1 MKKLQRQCGFSLT
14 EMLVAVAL
22 LLVLM
27 GALLAFGT
35 HLRRQGQEKL
45 CRSTIGV
52 LVAAIEQYHEFHDA
66 FPNPAVSLYN
76 QLYSLPQSRAL
87 CDQISKSLIANG
99 QFHDPWRTPLDYRC
113 APGQTFPK
121 ITSAGPDK
129 AFGTGDDISS
139 K

>member
-14 EMLVAVAL
+14 EMLVAVAI

-52 LVAAIEQYHEFHDA
+52 LVAAIEQYHDFHDA
-66 FPNPAVSLYN
+66 FPSSAGSLYS

-87 CDQISKSLIANG
+87 CDQISKSLIVNG
-99 QFHDPWRTPLDYRC
+99 RFHDPWGRPLRYYW
-113 APGQTFPK
+113 AGKTFPE
-121 ITSAGPDK
+121 IVSDGPDK
-129 AFGTGDDISS
+129 QAGTGDDISS